1 MVPSAAMML
10 PSVAIMLPSGAV
22 IIVPSSEVRR
32 DWTLEGGRLLVTLF
46 STGVGAGSIVLVTS
60 EPSGSI
66 RGVPSS
72 VVRILPSAGLMRW
85 PAALVTIPSGRER
98 TRPSEVV

>member
-22 IIVPSSEVRR
+22 IIVPSSEVSR
-32 DWTLEGGRLLVTLF
+32 DWTLEGGRLLVILF
-46 STGVGAGSIVLVTS
+46 ITGVVSILLVTR
-60 EPSGSI
+60 EPSGNI

-85 PAALVTIPSGRER
+85 PAALVTIPSGSER
-98 TRPSEVV
+98 TLPSEVV